1 MYCKKLEDGGKMKKV
16 QFAGFKRKVFFTM
29 TELLVV
35 IAIIAIL
42 AAMLMPALQRARANA
57 WKISCVNNQK
67 QLGLGFT
74 QYAVDFNGYYPSY
87 RQSGSGYH
95 MAALMI
101 AGRYTG
107 AGNFLCPADQ
117 ATKYTAAVFQWN
129 TDHNLWSNA
138 VFYFISYG
146 INYRF
151 IGGSSGAN
159 PMPADT
165 AIPCRDSQI
174 KSPSR
179 TVFLADSFEGPNKET
194 GYSLLSPSGNL
205 SNFSSSMG
213 YLFARHSGIADILW
227 ADMHV
232 TGEQIANRFDPY
244 VGQFAN
250 GWNAQS
256 SPDGSLWDRN

>member
-1 MYCKKLEDGGKMKKV
+1 MKRM
-16 QFAGFKRKVFFTM
+16 QFAGFKRKVCFTII
-29 TELLVV
+29 ELLVV

-42 AAMLMPALQRARANA
+42 VAMLMPALQRARANA

-117 ATKYTAAVFQWN
+117 ATKYTAEVFQWN

-165 AIPCRDSQI
+165 TIPCRDSQI

-232 TGEQIANRFDPY
+232 TGEQITNRFDPY